1 MDGSAL
7 SSASSVEYRTEK
19 KDEQERLE
27 MLLLDEKD
35 RHWFH
40 RDEVGEKLQPKKMA
54 GLSRLAKKQGRKQ
67 KKTEAEW
74 EASRRA
80 DNDRKR
86 AYNKELKRRLSK
98 KLISALQVSE
108 ANISESS
115 RQYLVGGSQYSVG
128 IYTPV
133 SPSSE
138 DPPEDPPQRRSIWL

>member
-80 DNDRKR
+80 DNDRKK
-86 AYNKELKRRLSK
+86 AYNKALQRKLSK
-98 KLISALQVSE
+98 KLVNALQVSE

-128 IYTPV
+128 IYIPV

>member
-7 SSASSVEYRTEK
+7 SSTSSVEYRKEK

-40 RDEVGEKLQPKKMA
+40 RDEVGEKLQLKKMA

-86 AYNKELKRRLSK
+86 AYNKALKQKLSK

-115 RQYLVGGSQYSVG
+115 RQYLVGGSQYMVG